1 VGQGLLIIKA
11 TLSHSDTPHTIGLLW
26 MNDQNIAETSACTI
40 YNIFNR
46 QTSMSPVGFEPA
58 FPKIERPQTH
68 ALDRSASETDA
79 IEFNTEF
86 LYNYEEYVN
95 L

>member
-1 VGQGLLIIKA
+1 
-11 TLSHSDTPHTIGLLW
+11 
-26 MNDQNIAETSACTI
+26 
-40 YNIFNR
+40 
-46 QTSMSPVGFEPA
+46 MSPVGFEPA

-95 L
+95 LWKVHLHIIQVYLYTHLKLICPYSKNNGHFDM